1 MRIVIMIVPPMP
13 MAGFKLVAI
22 WLSGRGDALMT
33 MTVQQENKECPL
45 QKCLHIMSVNNT

>member
-1 MRIVIMIVPPMP
+1 MRTVIMMIPPMP

-33 MTVQQENKECPL
+33 MIVQQENKESPP
-45 QKCLHIMSVNNT
+45 